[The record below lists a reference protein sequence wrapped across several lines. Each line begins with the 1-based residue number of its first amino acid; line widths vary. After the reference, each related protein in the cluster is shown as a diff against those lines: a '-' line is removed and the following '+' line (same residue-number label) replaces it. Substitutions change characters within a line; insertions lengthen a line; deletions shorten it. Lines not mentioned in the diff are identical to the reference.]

1 MYGGGFISKGLVS
14 VRETAIIIGTV
25 IVRNTECGKRTR
37 RRWRRGGGGY
47 VGGGGGRAGD
57 RGGCG
62 GGGGGRA
69 GDRGAG
75 EASYKNGANISPRMK
90 KERKADR
97 QRAQVTFI
105 YILRNLTQGPKRLI
119 MGL

>member
-57 RGGCG
+57 RG
-62 GGGGGRA
+62 
-69 GDRGAG
+69 AG

-90 KERKADR
+90 KERIADL
-97 QRAQVTFI
+97 QRARVTLDFMESSAGAQPV
-105 YILRNLTQGPKRLI
+105 NNGA
-119 MGL
+119 